1 MSAFGG
7 SEVGG
12 LVDHLFRHQAG
23 RMVATL
29 TRIFGSDRLDLAEEV
44 VQDALVKALERWPY
58 RGVPQNPTAW
68 LIQVAKRHALDVL
81 RRESSFDE
89 KSAELLIRWPVVS
102 EAPRGEELDD
112 QLAMIFM
119 CCHPDL
125 PDESRLALT
134 LKTVMG
140 FGVEE
145 IARAFL
151 TKEATIAQRLVRAK
165 RVIRDRPLVFELPDG
180 SELAAR
186 LDAALEVL
194 YLLFNEGYAAH
205 GGENLIRAELCE
217 EAIRLGRLVVD
228 HLKTGVPKTHALL
241 ALMLLHAA
249 RLPARVDEAGDLF
262 LLSVQDRSRWDCRLI
277 AQGLAHL
284 DRSAEGNEMSAYHF
298 EAGIAACHV
307 TAPNY
312 EATDW
317 AYIAELYDQLYA
329 VKPTPVVALNRA
341 VARSRLSGPDAGL
354 REIEA
359 IQAHHAMRDY
369 YLLPAVEAELWRE
382 LGKHE
387 PAITAYQRA
396 LACPCTEPER
406 RFLLKRVQ
414 SMTGQVVHK

>member
-1 MSAFGG
+1 
-7 SEVGG
+7 
-12 LVDHLFRHQAG
+12 
-23 RMVATL
+23 MVATL
-29 TRIFGSDRLDLAEEV
+29 TRIFGAGRLDLAEEV
-44 VQDALVKALERWPY
+44 VQDALIKALERWPFH
-58 RGVPQNPTAW
+58 GVPQNPTAW
-68 LIQVAKRHALDVL
+68 LIQAAKHRALDML

-89 KSAELLIRWPVVS
+89 KSAELLIRWPVVA

-125 PDESRLALT
+125 PDESRLVLA

-140 FGVEE
+140 FSVEE

-165 RVIRDRPLVFELPDG
+165 RVIRDRSLVFEVPDG
-180 SELAAR
+180 SELAQR
-186 LDAALEVL
+186 LDAALDVL

-205 GGENLIRAELCE
+205 GGDNLIRAELCE
-217 EAIRLGRLVVD
+217 EAIRLGSLVVA
-228 HLKTGVPKTHALL
+228 HLRTGVPKSHALL
-241 ALMLLHAA
+241 ALMLLHAACLPA

-262 LLSVQDRSRWDCRLI
+262 LLSEQDRSRWDLGLI

-284 DRSAEGNEMSAYHF
+284 DRSAEGNEMSAYHV
-298 EAGIAACHV
+298 EAGIAACHA
-307 TAPNY
+307 TAPSF

-329 VKPTPVVALNRA
+329 IKPTPVVALNRA
-341 VARSRLSGPDAGL
+341 VARSRLLGPEAGL
-354 REIEA
+354 REIDT

-369 YLLPAVEAELWRE
+369 YLLPAVEAEWWRE

-414 SMTGQVVHK
+414 SMTHAGHGSW